1 MLLRAEFNVC
11 VTVHFGVG
19 IYVCLCA
26 HLLAYVCVLNEYTI
40 AILLPRW
47 EVVTSCW
54 TARPKERPKF
64 ALLVNTLAD
73 LLDTDPTYIK
83 LII

>member
-1 MLLRAEFNVC
+1 MFL
-11 VTVHFGVG
+11 
-19 IYVCLCA
+19 
-26 HLLAYVCVLNEYTI
+26 CVLCVCIYLPMYKST
-40 AILLPRW
+40 LHLYVLPRW

-54 TARPKERPKF
+54 TARPKERPRF
-64 ALLVNTLAD
+64 ASLVNTLAD

>member
-1 MLLRAEFNVC
+1 MC
-11 VTVHFGVG
+11 VTVCCACVKEEFEFSVCASACLCIKAPF
-19 IYVCLCA
+19 IYVLS
-26 HLLAYVCVLNEYTI
+26 
-40 AILLPRW
+40 RW

-64 ALLVNTLAD
+64 ASLVNTLAD

-83 LII
+83 LI